1 MAATYTKLQNGSWGV
16 RASGKLTDGATVVV
30 SKKDGSTKTETVEKV
45 LWSGKDQKTGAIVSL
60 CAIER
65 DNGGGSRYSGR
76 RRYRD
81 DDQCTCPACSSG
93 SECLCIYG
101 RG

>member
-1 MAATYTKLQNGSWGV
+1 VSASYTKLKDGSWGV

-30 SKKDGSTKTETVEKV
+30 SKRDGSTKPETIQKV

-60 CAIER
+60 CAIAQRES
-65 DNGGGSRYSGR
+65 GGSRYGS

-81 DDQCTCPACSSG
+81 DDQCNCPQCSSG